1 MSGEDGI
8 RRTPTGI
15 EGLDAVLNG
24 GLLQGA
30 AYIVQGP
37 PGAGKTILA
46 NQICFNHSGRGEV
59 ALYVSLLAESHD
71 RMIRYMQALGFYAQ
85 DRIPDRLSYIS
96 AYSTLEKEGMRGV
109 IRLLGQEARRRRAS
123 LVVLDGLFVIHDV
136 AGSELEFRSFVHELQ
151 GQAALL
157 GLTMVVLT
165 NQRRGPDSPEFTMVD
180 GWIEL
185 SDVTHGLRAAR
196 QLTLHKQRGG
206 SFMRGSH
213 FFRITQNGI
222 VVFPRTESAYRLER
236 EGASPEGRMSSGVA
250 GFDRMLGG
258 GFPAASATLLYGPSG
273 SGKTTMGLHFLAES
287 TEEEPGLLFGL
298 FESPERL
305 IGKAKA
311 LGLDFERLIARNAL
325 GIVWRSPAEN
335 IADELAHELIAAVK
349 HWKARRV
356 FVDGLGPFRSALLHP
371 ERFALVI
378 NAINRHLRAL
388 GTTLVWTLEN
398 REFFLANNIGHDD
411 LSQMVD
417 GVILLH
423 YAVEDDVLKRR
434 FSILKVRDSDF
445 DPRARDF
452 IVTDRGIRVDAVG
465 GTPPRRSEEEH
476 GRETPPS
483 PHGAEAR

>member
-1 MSGEDGI
+1 
-8 RRTPTGI
+8 
-15 EGLDAVLNG
+15 
-24 GLLQGA
+24 
-30 AYIVQGP
+30 
-37 PGAGKTILA
+37 
-46 NQICFNHSGRGEV
+46 
-59 ALYVSLLAESHD
+59 
-71 RMIRYMQALGFYAQ
+71 
-85 DRIPDRLSYIS
+85 
-96 AYSTLEKEGMRGV
+96 
-109 IRLLGQEARRRRAS
+109 
-123 LVVLDGLFVIHDV
+123 
-136 AGSELEFRSFVHELQ
+136 
-151 GQAALL
+151 
-157 GLTMVVLT
+157 
-165 NQRRGPDSPEFTMVD
+165 
-180 GWIEL
+180 
-185 SDVTHGLRAAR
+185 
-196 QLTLHKQRGG
+196 
-206 SFMRGSH
+206 
-213 FFRITQNGI
+213 
-222 VVFPRTESAYRLER
+222 
-236 EGASPEGRMSSGVA
+236 MSSGVA